1 MNLLLQRV
9 KENFISSIE
18 AKEIA
23 LKLLP
28 EDIVEAAILMINCL
42 QAGNKILVCG
52 NGGSAAD
59 AQHFAAE
66 LVNRF
71 LMERQ
76 PLPAISLTTDTSILT
91 AIANDYGYDQIFA
104 KQIQALGNRGD
115 VLLAISTSGNAENV
129 VAAVQEAKSQGLK
142 IVGLVGKDGGRVSEI
157 LDKSDV
163 EIRVVDESTPR
174 IQEVHGLIIHCLC
187 DIIEQQLFDDKE

>member
-76 PLPAISLTTDTSILT
+76 PLPAIALTTDTSILT

-142 IVGLVGKDGGRVSEI
+142 IVGLVGRDGGKVSEI

-174 IQEVHGLIIHCLC
+174 IQEVHVLIIHCLC